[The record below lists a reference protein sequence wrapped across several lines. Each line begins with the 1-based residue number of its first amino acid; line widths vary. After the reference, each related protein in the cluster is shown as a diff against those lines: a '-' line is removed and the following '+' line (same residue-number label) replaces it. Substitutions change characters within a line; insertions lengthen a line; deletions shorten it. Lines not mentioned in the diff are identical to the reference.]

1 MTKDTEMPPVEDFES
16 SVSELIA
23 SVMQVREERIEEYG
37 RLIENLSQAKKMLD
51 SGDRQALKSLLTDM
65 IDDARTRHVVFKRTQ
80 KQLRK
85 DLEAAEDD
93 G

>member
-1 MTKDTEMPPVEDFES
+1 M
-16 SVSELIA
+16 SELIA